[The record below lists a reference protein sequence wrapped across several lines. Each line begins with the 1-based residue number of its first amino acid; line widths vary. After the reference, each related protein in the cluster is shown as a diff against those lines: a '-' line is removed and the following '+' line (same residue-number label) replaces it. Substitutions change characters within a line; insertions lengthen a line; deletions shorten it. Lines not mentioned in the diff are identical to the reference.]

1 MTMDFSM
8 TNDTFVAPE
17 HRESQRIRR
26 ADVAFIIDCTR
37 TMQDVLDAVVDTI
50 SEVIEVYENEAI
62 KVRLGLTEF
71 RDQTNENERPDL
83 KKMHPHEFDGCRF
96 TSDFDAFR
104 ARLETLEAA
113 GGGPP
118 KESCYDAIAV
128 TAFGNDWE
136 VGSDRVLVFFTDTR
150 PILNDVLTKGMCNVC
165 TFLREG
171 RINQLHMVVDMAGGH
186 AEEDY
191 GDILRCVPNPNDS
204 NLLLPGSMYDIG
216 KPQDSGSVRKRKST
230 PKQMK
235 HLKGVLVQI
244 ARSSGSM
251 ISGSGGNVYAPPTK
265 PSKRKQKELCPHEL
279 RRQSAG
285 LGASPTV
292 QQRQSPTTPH
302 QDDVGEGRGNASES
316 NERQGYY

>member
-17 HRESQRIRR
+17 HHESQRIRR

-50 SEVIEVYENEAI
+50 SEVIQVYENEAI

-71 RDQTNENERPDL
+71 RDQKNDHEREGL

-136 VGSDRVLVFFTDTR
+136 EGSDRVLVFFTDTR
-150 PILNDVLTKGMCNVC
+150 PILDDVLTKGMCSVC
-165 TFLREG
+165 TFLKEG
-171 RINQLHMVVDMAGGH
+171 RINQLHMVVDVAGGH

-191 GDILRCVPNPNDS
+191 GDLLRCVPKPNDP

-216 KPQDSGSVRKRKST
+216 KPQESGSVRKRKST

-265 PSKRKQKELCPHEL
+265 PSKRKEKELCPYEL
-279 RRQSAG
+279 RKESAG
-285 LGASPTV
+285 MGASPNAP
-292 QQRQSPTTPH
+292 QPQSPTSTRR
-302 QDDVGEGRGNASES
+302 DDVEEGGGKPFNA
-316 NERQGYY
+316 NKQHGYY